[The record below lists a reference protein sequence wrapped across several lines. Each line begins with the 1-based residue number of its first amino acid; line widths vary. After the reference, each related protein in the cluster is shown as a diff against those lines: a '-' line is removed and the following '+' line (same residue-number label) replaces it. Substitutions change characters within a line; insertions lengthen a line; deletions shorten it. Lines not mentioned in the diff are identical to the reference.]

1 MDLTSRTARVKEY
14 LKNTAKKFKGAARR
28 LFQAETVQ
36 VLGPGGQTWVER
48 ELGWCRSTVRKGLH
62 ELETG
67 ITCTEVGDGALAASM
82 KVVIDENES
91 EEDKKKRRKVF

>member
-1 MDLTSRTARVKEY
+1 
-14 LKNTAKKFKGAARR
+14 
-28 LFQAETVQ
+28 
-36 VLGPGGQTWVER
+36 
-48 ELGWCRSTVRKGLH
+48 
-62 ELETG
+62 LETG